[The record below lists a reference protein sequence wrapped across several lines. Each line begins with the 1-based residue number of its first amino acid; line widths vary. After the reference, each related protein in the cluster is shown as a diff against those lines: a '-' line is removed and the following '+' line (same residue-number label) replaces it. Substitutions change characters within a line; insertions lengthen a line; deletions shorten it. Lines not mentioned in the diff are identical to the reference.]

1 MIISFRQAR
10 SERPD
15 KYRRAERRR
24 DCAVPFNRFSVIKKR
39 VADPINVRGCGP
51 GMNALPL
58 ADLMRGRSVAAI
70 CTDKNGPIDFP
81 SKILQKSREQKN
93 CTGHIV
99 RKFAKEIGRASCRER
114 VWIMEVD
121 R

>member
-15 KYRRAERRR
+15 KYRRADRRR
-24 DCAVPFNRFSVIKKR
+24 DCAVPFNRFSAIKKR
-39 VADPINVRGCGP
+39 VAAPINVRGCGP

-58 ADLMRGRSVAAI
+58 PDLMRGRSVATI
-70 CTDKNGPIDFP
+70 CTDKNGPIDLP
-81 SKILQKSREQKN
+81 SKILQKSSEQKN

-99 RKFAKEIGRASCRER
+99 RKFAKEHVRLATI
-114 VWIMEVD
+114 D
-121 R
+121 HH